1 MIISL
6 NTAWAEVQ
14 GIKAAPQV
22 ELYFVSDTTWLFK
35 QPKCMGT
42 DYIIS
47 RLPLSHSCPK
57 TKADLWVPTGFPLTF
72 TVWAKRCLAISL
84 VVQENDLG
92 LDTR

>member
-1 MIISL
+1 MIL
-6 NTAWAEVQ
+6 LDTAWAEVQ
-14 GIKAAPQV
+14 GIKAAPH
-22 ELYFVSDTTWLFK
+22 VSDTTWLFK
-35 QPKCMGT
+35 EPKCMGT

-72 TVWAKRCLAISL
+72 TVWAKRCLALSL